1 MLLKKESKYKKK
13 DALKQYKEESII
25 SVNQRIQ
32 SLEQELFIKKQELD
46 GLRHQNE
53 TTIIKAEKDG
63 IVQFPAILQQGDL
76 INPGQEIVSI
86 IPKEEQKK

>member
-1 MLLKKESKYKKK
+1 M
-13 DALKQYKEESII
+13 I

-32 SLEQELFIKKQELD
+32 SLEQELFIKRQELD

-53 TTIIKAEKDG
+53 TAIIKAQKDG
-63 IVQFPAILQQGDL
+63 IVQFPSILQQGDL

-86 IPKEEQKK
+86 IPKEEQKSKNLITSSRDKRNKKRR

>member
-1 MLLKKESKYKKK
+1 M
-13 DALKQYKEESII
+13 I

-32 SLEQELFIKKQELD
+32 SLEQELFIKRQELD

-53 TTIIKAEKDG
+53 TAIIKAQKDG
-63 IVQFPAILQQGDL
+63 IVQFPSILQQGDL

-86 IPKEEQKK
+86 IPKEEQKKSKNLITSSRDKRNKKRR